1 MAQTTRKAAARSETG
16 AEPHLA
22 ARRRPRG
29 TGETASEAMRVAD
42 PQPTRRLGVP
52 ALPNNELKFLP
63 IQRFAAAHLAVQQL
77 REMVVNGTLQPSRVL
92 PPERELAV
100 QLGVSRSTLREAI
113 RALELVNVLESKQ
126 GSGTFVTSLE
136 PSLLVEPISILFDT
150 NRSSLLELFEAREVL
165 ETGIA
170 RLSAQRITEDELMT
184 LEHVVE
190 ESSGCVDDPLAF
202 LALDLRLHEL
212 IATACHNTLLIKMAD
227 SVAALARES
236 RNRTTR
242 IDAVRHRALEDHR
255 ALAKALR
262 ARDPDDAETAMKAHL
277 RTVKAGYLGLLEEP
291 SVVNE
296 TRKGS
301 RKRRTGGE

>member
-1 MAQTTRKAAARSETG
+1 MLPEMVGDPAGARPEAPGGSRGSSAKGKLGAARKST
-16 AEPHLA
+16 
-22 ARRRPRG
+22 RRREPSSD
-29 TGETASEAMRVAD
+29 TDTKSEDDV
-42 PQPTRRLGVP
+42 
-52 ALPNNELKFLP
+52 KFLP

-77 REMVVNGTLQPSRVL
+77 REMVVNGTLQPARAL

-136 PSLLVEPISILFDT
+136 PSLLVEPIAILFDT

-170 RLSAQRITEDELMT
+170 RLSAERITDDELSA
-184 LEHVVE
+184 LDLLVE
-190 ESSGCVDDPLAF
+190 ESSGCVDDPLGF

-212 IATACHNTLLIKMAD
+212 VAIACRNTLLIKMAD

-255 ALAKALR
+255 GLTAALR
-262 ARDPDDAETAMKAHL
+262 AHDPDESEAAMKAHL
-277 RTVKAGYLGLLEEP
+277 RTVKAGYLGVAR
-291 SVVNE
+291 SVD
-296 TRKGS
+296 RKPQLVQ
-301 RKRRTGGE
+301 R